1 MVFNIENG
9 CIAFRDETGYYVTK
23 IACFPEAVQV
33 LMDAGFKQSW
43 VEVMYAMGEYPAT
56 NPERERWE
64 KIVSMANGATEATH
78 AL

>member
-1 MVFNIENG
+1 
-9 CIAFRDETGYYVTK
+9 
-23 IACFPEAVQV
+23 
-33 LMDAGFKQSW
+33 MDAGFKQSW

-56 NPERERWE
+56 NPERERWV